1 MTYNSHHVKHGNV
14 LTPTIVRFTSP
25 RVLPPART
33 DHDAPALSLSLPLP
47 FLATTLSSPCP
58 SLSLP
63 LPFPRHRP
71 FLAFVPRRNWC
82 SQVQSKPTVT
92 WEAEEGKLYTLVMTD
107 PDAPT
112 RSDPKWGEWYA
123 RRLHP
128 PDFSRLCA
136 LT

>member
-1 MTYNSHHVKHGNV
+1 MSSTATSSRRRLYALRRRASSHLPE
-14 LTPTIVRFTSP
+14 LTMMRWP
-25 RVLPPART
+25 
-33 DHDAPALSLSLPLP
+33 LSLSVPLP
-47 FLATTLSSPCP
+47 FHATTLSSPL
-58 SLSLP
+58 SMSLP

-71 FLAFVPRRNWC
+71 FLAPAPRGNWC
-82 SQVQSKPTVT
+82 SQVQSNPTVT

-128 PDFSRLCA
+128 PDVLRLCV
-136 LT
+136 LTKP